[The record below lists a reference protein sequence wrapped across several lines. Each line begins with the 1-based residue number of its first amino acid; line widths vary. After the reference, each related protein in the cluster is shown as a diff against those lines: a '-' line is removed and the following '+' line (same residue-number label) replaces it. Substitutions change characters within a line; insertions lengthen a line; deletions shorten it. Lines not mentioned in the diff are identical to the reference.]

1 MPAGSPSA
9 EDPPHRRAEGR
20 LLPWPGS
27 GTRGVLAL
35 LTGWLLSSCDGKK
48 GAEAG
53 EEPRNLEP
61 AAQGKSALGE
71 LAGQNP
77 VHTWQKVDDP
87 AADGWES
94 EILAEQAKKQL
105 GKLGALILSGKA
117 GTAEDLAPFL
127 ARGFS
132 GSQLVPPR
140 PLVVFNDATVWVERA
155 PAGEK
160 GLEISTDFQAAVKAA
175 AREFSSAQETYAEF
189 KVVEVATE
197 GDSTEGPPAFTS
209 RQIVSFSGKTGE
221 GVVEHHATWVTRWSQ
236 RAKVDADSPPKLT
249 SLEVQDFERAVSKR
263 SWFADGSGAVMDGDP
278 VYSAQILRGMN
289 HWLERIP
296 YRASLNPMGTPGV
309 ALGDVNG
316 DGLDDLYLCQEPGL
330 PNRLFVQEP
339 DGRLKDQSV
348 KWGVDW
354 LQDSRSA
361 LLVDLDNDG
370 RQDLA
375 VAIFGGIVV
384 AQNMGSRFEIRAVLP
399 TSESTT
405 SLTAVDY
412 DRDGRLDLYVCAYDQ
427 DRNTEADA
435 PALGPLGGRFVFHD
449 AVDGGPNTLYR
460 NDISA
465 ASGWRFTDTTAAS
478 GLDQDNT
485 RWSFSAAWDDVDND
499 GDPDLYVANDYGRNC
514 LYRNEAGPGVAAK
527 FRNIAGAAGA
537 EDPASGMSAAW
548 GDYDRDG
555 WMDLYIGNMF
565 SSAGSRITRQA
576 QFKPHLDSGLR
587 RTFQHFARGN
597 TLLRNLA
604 RPDQPGFEDTSVA
617 AAVTIGRW
625 AWSSNFVD
633 LNNDGWEDIV
643 VANGYLTGDEDGGDL

>member
-1 MPAGSPSA
+1 VPV
-9 EDPPHRRAEGR
+9 E
-20 LLPWPGS
+20 
-27 GTRGVLAL
+27 
-35 LTGWLLSSCDGKK
+35 
-48 GAEAG
+48 
-53 EEPRNLEP
+53 
-61 AAQGKSALGE
+61 SALGE
-71 LAGQNP
+71 LAGQDP
-77 VHTWQKVDDP
+77 VRTWQKVDDP

-105 GKLGALILSGKA
+105 SKLGASILSGKVA
-117 GTAEDLAPFL
+117 TAEDLAPFL
-127 ARGFS
+127 APGFS
-132 GSQLVPPR
+132 GSQLVPPA
-140 PLVVFNDATVWVERA
+140 PLVVFQDATVRVERA

-160 GLEISTDFQAAVKAA
+160 GLEASTDFPAAVKAA
-175 AREFSSAQETYAEF
+175 AGEFSGAQATYAEF

-197 GDSTEGPPAFTS
+197 SESAEGPPAFTT
-209 RQIVSFSGKTGE
+209 RQLVSFSGKTAE

-249 SLEVQDFERAVSKR
+249 SLEVHDFERAVSKR
-263 SWFADGSGAVMDGDP
+263 SWFADGTGAVMDGDP

-296 YRASLNPMGTPGV
+296 YRASLNLMGTPGV

-330 PNRLFVQEP
+330 PNRLFLQEP

-384 AQNMGSRFEIRAVLP
+384 AQNMGSRFEIRSVLP
-399 TSESTT
+399 TRESTT
-405 SLTAVDY
+405 TLTAVDY
-412 DRDGRLDLYVCAYDQ
+412 DRDGRLDLYVCAYDR
-427 DRNTEADA
+427 DRTIEADA

-449 AVDGGPNTLYR
+449 AVDGSPNTLYR
-460 NDISA
+460 NEISTG
-465 ASGWRFTDTTAAS
+465 SGWRFTDTTVAS

-527 FRNIAGAAGA
+527 FRNIAAASGA

-555 WMDLYIGNMF
+555 WMDIYVANMF

-576 QFKPHLDSGLR
+576 QFKPHLDPGLR

-597 TLLRNLA
+597 TLLRSLA
-604 RPDQPGFEDTSVA
+604 QPEQPGFEDASVA
-617 AAVTIGRW
+617 AAVTVGRW

-633 LNNDGWEDIV
+633 LNNDGWEDIL
-643 VANGYLTGDEDGGDL
+643 VANGYITGDEEGGDL